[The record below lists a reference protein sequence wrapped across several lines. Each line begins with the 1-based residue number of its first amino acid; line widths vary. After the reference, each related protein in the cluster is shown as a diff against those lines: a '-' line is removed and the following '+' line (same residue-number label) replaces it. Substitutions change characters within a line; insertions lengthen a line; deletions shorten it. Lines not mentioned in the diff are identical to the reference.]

1 MNRGT
6 KKTEGIESKQK
17 TRTDKP
23 YPTSDYKM

>member
-17 TRTDKP
+17 NHTHKP
-23 YPTSDYKM
+23 YPNSNYKM

>member
-17 TRTDKP
+17 NRTYKP
-23 YPTSDYKM
+23 YPTSNYKM